1 MDFSEQKK
9 CIQLMMQ
16 QGDLQAIAKKAG
28 VSTPRVKE
36 VFAKN
41 SINDMTPTQR
51 KAWIAAIEYME
62 ERVKENQK
70 LQERAEKLVTKLV
83 FA

>member
-9 CIQLMMQ
+9 CILAMMQ

-28 VSTPRVKE
+28 VSAPRVKE

-62 ERVKENQK
+62 ERVKENQE
-70 LQERAEKLVTKLV
+70 LQERAEKLVTQLV
-83 FA
+83 F